1 MLRRSTIA
9 AVVISMAALAVTPAI
24 AVGPSISTGASA
36 YAVAERGQQVQIA
49 PPPRQPATATYRITF
64 NARWTSASHP
74 GTTPNNA
81 HFSNPVLAVHSTPG
95 AMFDVGAP
103 TSPGVEEMAEFGRT
117 RILLSELTSNSTVS
131 HATSGAGVP
140 APAIA
145 SRSFDIT
152 ATQTFDMVSLVTML
166 APSSDWFVGL
176 RNFDLF
182 DGEWV
187 PSITVNAGSYDAGT
201 SGGDNFGVSS
211 RSGPGFV
218 TGPVD
223 PGYVA
228 AASQNPFA
236 TITITRT
243 G

>member
-1 MLRRSTIA
+1 MMRRLIVA
-9 AVVISMAALAVTPAI
+9 AAIVSMAAVAVSPAI
-24 AVGPSISTGASA
+24 AVGPGISQGATA
-36 YAVAERGQQVQIA
+36 NDVAVRGQQIQIK
-49 PPPRQPATATYRITF
+49 PPPEQPATATYRITF

-81 HFSNPVLAVHSTPG
+81 HFSNPVVAVHSVPG

-103 TSPGVEEMAEFGRT
+103 TSPGVEAMAELGT
-117 RILLSELTSNSTVS
+117 TSILLGELQSNSTVS
-131 HATSGAGVP
+131 QALVRAGVP

-152 ATQTFDMVSLVTML
+152 ATQNVDMVSLVTML

-182 DGEWV
+182 NGEWA
-187 PSITVNAGSYDAGT
+187 PNTTLNAGNYDAGT
-201 SGGDNFGVSS
+201 SGGDNFGVTS

-223 PGYVA
+223 PGYIA

>member
-1 MLRRSTIA
+1 MVLR
-9 AVVISMAALAVTPAI
+9 
-24 AVGPSISTGASA
+24 
-36 YAVAERGQQVQIA
+36 E
-49 PPPRQPATATYRITF
+49 
-64 NARWTSASHP
+64 
-74 GTTPNNA
+74 
-81 HFSNPVLAVHSTPG
+81 
-95 AMFDVGAP
+95 
-103 TSPGVEEMAEFGRT
+103 
-117 RILLSELTSNSTVS
+117 VS
-131 HATSGAGVP
+131 
-140 APAIA
+140 AIA

-152 ATQTFDMVSLVTML
+152 ATQNVDMVSLVTML

-182 DGEWV
+182 DGEWA
-187 PSITVNAGSYDAGT
+187 PSTTLNAGNYDAGT
-201 SGGDNFGVSS
+201 SGGDNFGVTS

-223 PGYVA
+223 PGFIG